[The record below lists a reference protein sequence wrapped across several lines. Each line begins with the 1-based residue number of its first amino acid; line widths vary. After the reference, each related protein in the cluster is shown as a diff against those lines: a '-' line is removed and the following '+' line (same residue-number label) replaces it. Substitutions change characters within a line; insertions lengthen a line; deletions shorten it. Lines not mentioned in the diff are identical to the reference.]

1 MQKKKQINFSAC
13 QHFEEKVL
21 NPILKSDKYRITN
34 VLVFF
39 QTIKKLLGHHFTWLH
54 NECCVRF
61 SKLKFRPSAG
71 FSAWFRDHTGS
82 GGPGFRTKGATACA
96 TFALPLS
103 YLWQELLP
111 FSAQQMPLHCTQI
124 TVQGTVGRGS
134 EENIYIGANLKTL
147 YALVFFALELW
158 QGSWVHYSLYIK
170 QGLQLSLEFQNT
182 KSNPPFPPLCSFFL
196 MHCTHVCC
204 TCVWKFSLHVLT
216 FVLSIE
222 ITTFFLTNM
231 SLLQFHRSQFFTLP
245 ISDPPSSC
253 NQFHHHQRF
262 INALSSLCSLLP
274 TFSSPFMDLCT
285 N

>member
-1 MQKKKQINFSAC
+1 MLKYSNEQNMQKRQINFSAC

-39 QTIKKLLGHHFTWLH
+39 QTIRKLLGHHFTWLH

-111 FSAQQMPLHCTQI
+111 FSAQQVPLHCTQI

-134 EENIYIGANLKTL
+134 EENIYIFTYVRTCILCIGTLTRILGA
-147 YALVFFALELW
+147 
-158 QGSWVHYSLYIK
+158 
-170 QGLQLSLEFQNT
+170 LQ
-182 KSNPPFPPLCSFFL
+182 
-196 MHCTHVCC
+196 
-204 TCVWKFSLHVLT
+204 SLHKAG
-216 FVLSIE
+216 I
-222 ITTFFLTNM
+222 
-231 SLLQFHRSQFFTLP
+231 
-245 ISDPPSSC
+245 
-253 NQFHHHQRF
+253 
-262 INALSSLCSLLP
+262 A
-274 TFSSPFMDLCT
+274 TFS
-285 N
+285 

>member
-1 MQKKKQINFSAC
+1 M
-13 QHFEEKVL
+13 
-21 NPILKSDKYRITN
+21 
-34 VLVFF
+34 
-39 QTIKKLLGHHFTWLH
+39 GHHFTWLH

-222 ITTFFLTNM
+222 ITSFFDKHVFAAVPQI
-231 SLLQFHRSQFFTLP
+231 SVFHSPNFRSAFFMQP
-245 ISDPPSSC
+245 IPPSSKI
-253 NQFHHHQRF
+253 HQCF
-262 INALSSLCSLLP
+262 VLFVFFASNFLFPLHGSLHQLVLSRDCKEIIMWKTKLDKDYHITECL
-274 TFSSPFMDLCT
+274 TRIII
-285 N
+285 

>member
-1 MQKKKQINFSAC
+1 M
-13 QHFEEKVL
+13 
-21 NPILKSDKYRITN
+21 
-34 VLVFF
+34 
-39 QTIKKLLGHHFTWLH
+39 GHHFTWLH

-124 TVQGTVGRGS
+124 TVQGTVGRDR
-134 EENIYIGANLKTL
+134 EENIYIGANLKKTM

-182 KSNPPFPPLCSFFL
+182 KSNPPFPPLCSLFL

-204 TCVWKFSLHVLT
+204 TVFAACT
-216 FVLSIE
+216 YICA
-222 ITTFFLTNM
+222 
-231 SLLQFHRSQFFTLP
+231 FH
-245 ISDPPSSC
+245 
-253 NQFHHHQRF
+253 
-262 INALSSLCSLLP
+262 
-274 TFSSPFMDLCT
+274 
-285 N
+285 